1 MTNNAVIALATCA
14 GVIVAFLAVVV
25 AWVQLSKLRSGVK
38 INSLM
43 AVLEMESQMLA
54 RKEKI
59 DSISSEIRKLDIEDS
74 GRAKLLAEVYSDQ
87 LGAALENYLNIFD
100 RLCFC
105 ILRDYF
111 PERDWITEFRTM
123 LHRTIEENPDEFA
136 AGTPYRNMFDLD
148 NEWQRK

>member
-87 LGAALENYLNIFD
+87 LGAALENYLNIF
-100 RLCFC
+100 
-105 ILRDYF
+105 
-111 PERDWITEFRTM
+111 
-123 LHRTIEENPDEFA
+123 
-136 AGTPYRNMFDLD
+136 
-148 NEWQRK
+148 